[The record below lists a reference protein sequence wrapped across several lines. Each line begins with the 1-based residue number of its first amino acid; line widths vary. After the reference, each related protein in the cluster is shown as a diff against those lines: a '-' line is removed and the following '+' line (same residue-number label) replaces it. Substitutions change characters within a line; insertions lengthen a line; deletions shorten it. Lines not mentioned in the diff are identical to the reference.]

1 MKKFISRITTMLMA
15 VFTVAIIAAV
25 PMTASAADNEIVA
38 LAVSEANTDTG
49 FSVDENGVIILS
61 PMAMASYDAAPV
73 IQQLGNGQ
81 QQPDQAA
88 KPSGSGSSSA
98 DAAYEKVMNSIVT
111 WIRRLGAAVALFGG
125 VMLALGFKDNDADSK
140 EKGIKTMIAGFVVW
154 AICTGITMFDLF
166 S

>member
-25 PMTASAADNEIVA
+25 PMSASAADNDIVA

-49 FSVDENGVIILS
+49 FSVDENGVITLS

-81 QQPDQAA
+81 QQQQ
-88 KPSGSGSSSA
+88 SGSGSGTA
-98 DAAYEKVMNSIVT
+98 DTAYENVMNFIVT

-125 VMLALGFKDNDADSK
+125 IMLALGFKDNDADSK
-140 EKGIKTMIAGFVVW
+140 EKGIKTMVAGFVVW
-154 AICTGITMFDLF
+154 AICAGIGMFDLF

>member
-1 MKKFISRITTMLMA
+1 MA
-15 VFTVAIIAAV
+15 
-25 PMTASAADNEIVA
+25 ASAADNDIVA

-49 FSVDENGVIILS
+49 FSVDENGVITLS

-81 QQPDQAA
+81 QQQQ
-88 KPSGSGSSSA
+88 SGSGSGTA
-98 DAAYEKVMNSIVT
+98 DTAYENVMNFIVT

-125 VMLALGFKDNDADSK
+125 IMLALGFKDNDADSK

-154 AICTGITMFDLF
+154 AICAGISMFDLF

>member
-25 PMTASAADNEIVA
+25 PMSASAADNDIVA

-49 FSVDENGVIILS
+49 FSVDENGVITLS

-81 QQPDQAA
+81 QQQQQ
-88 KPSGSGSSSA
+88 SGSGSGTA
-98 DAAYEKVMNSIVT
+98 DTAYENVMTFIVT

-125 VMLALGFKDNDADSK
+125 IMLALGFKDNDADSK
-140 EKGIKTMIAGFVVW
+140 EKGIKTMVAGFVVW
-154 AICTGITMFDLF
+154 AICAGIGMFDLF

>member
-1 MKKFISRITTMLMA
+1 MKKFIARITTMIMA

-25 PMTASAADNEIVA
+25 PMAASAADNDIVA

-49 FSVDENGVIILS
+49 FSVDENGVITLS

-81 QQPDQAA
+81 QQS
-88 KPSGSGSSSA
+88 SGSGSGTA
-98 DAAYEKVMNSIVT
+98 DTAYQNVMNFIVT

-125 VMLALGFKDNDADSK
+125 IMLALGFKDNDADSK

-154 AICTGITMFDLF
+154 AICAGISMFDLF

>member
-25 PMTASAADNEIVA
+25 PMSASAADNDIVA

-49 FSVDENGVIILS
+49 FSVDENGVITLS

-81 QQPDQAA
+81 QQQ
-88 KPSGSGSSSA
+88 SGSGSGTA
-98 DAAYEKVMNSIVT
+98 DTAYENVMNFIVT

-125 VMLALGFKDNDADSK
+125 IMLALGFKDNDADSK
-140 EKGIKTMIAGFVVW
+140 EKGIKTMVAGFVVW
-154 AICTGITMFDLF
+154 AICAGIGMFDLF
-166 S
+166 T

>member
-1 MKKFISRITTMLMA
+1 MKKFIARITTMIMA
-15 VFTVAIIAAV
+15 VFTIAIIVAV
-25 PMTASAADNEIVA
+25 PMSASAADNDIVA

-49 FSVDENGVIILS
+49 FSVDENGVITLS

-81 QQPDQAA
+81 QQQ
-88 KPSGSGSSSA
+88 SGSGSGTA
-98 DAAYEKVMNSIVT
+98 DKAYSNVMNFIIT

-125 VMLALGFKDNDADSK
+125 IMLALGFKDNDADSK

-154 AICTGITMFDLF
+154 AICAGIGMFDLF

>member
-25 PMTASAADNEIVA
+25 PMSASAADNDIVA

-49 FSVDENGVIILS
+49 FSVDENGVITLS

-81 QQPDQAA
+81 QQQQ
-88 KPSGSGSSSA
+88 SGSGSGTA
-98 DAAYEKVMNSIVT
+98 DTAYSNVMNFIVT

-125 VMLALGFKDNDADSK
+125 IMLALGFKDNDADSK
-140 EKGIKTMIAGFVVW
+140 EKGIKTMVAGFVVW
-154 AICTGITMFDLF
+154 AICAGIGMFDLF
-166 S
+166 T

>member
-25 PMTASAADNEIVA
+25 PMSASVADNDIVA

-49 FSVDENGVIILS
+49 FSVDENGVITLS

-81 QQPDQAA
+81 QQQQ
-88 KPSGSGSSSA
+88 SGSGSGTA
-98 DAAYEKVMNSIVT
+98 DTAYENVMTFIVT

-125 VMLALGFKDNDADSK
+125 IMLALGFKDNDADSK
-140 EKGIKTMIAGFVVW
+140 EKGIKTMVAGFVVW
-154 AICTGITMFDLF
+154 AICAGIGMFDLF

>member
-1 MKKFISRITTMLMA
+1 MLMA

-25 PMTASAADNEIVA
+25 PMSASAADNDIVA
-38 LAVSEANTDTG
+38 LAVSDANTDTG
-49 FSVDENGVIILS
+49 FSVDENGVITLS

-81 QQPDQAA
+81 QQQG
-88 KPSGSGSSSA
+88 GSGSDTA
-98 DAAYEKVMNSIVT
+98 DTAYKNVMNFIVT

-125 VMLALGFKDNDADSK
+125 IMLALGFKDNDADSK

-154 AICTGITMFDLF
+154 AICAGIGMFDLF

>member
-25 PMTASAADNEIVA
+25 PMSASAADNDIVA

-49 FSVDENGVIILS
+49 FSVDENGVITLS

-81 QQPDQAA
+81 QQQQ
-88 KPSGSGSSSA
+88 SGSGSGTA
-98 DAAYEKVMNSIVT
+98 DTAYSNVMNFIVT

-125 VMLALGFKDNDADSK
+125 IMLALGFKDNDADSK

-154 AICTGITMFDLF
+154 AICAGISMFDLF

>member
-25 PMTASAADNEIVA
+25 PMSASAADNNIVA

-49 FSVDENGVIILS
+49 FSVDENGVITLS
-61 PMAMASYDAAPV
+61 PMAMANYDAAPV
-73 IQQLGNGQ
+73 IQQLGNAQGGQ
-81 QQPDQAA
+81 
-88 KPSGSGSSSA
+88 SGSGSGSA
-98 DAAYEKVMNSIVT
+98 DAAYSNVMNFIVT

-125 VMLALGFKDNDADSK
+125 IMLALGFKDNDADSK

-154 AICTGITMFDLF
+154 AICAGIGMFDLF

>member
-1 MKKFISRITTMLMA
+1 MLMA

-25 PMTASAADNEIVA
+25 PMSASAADNDIVA

-49 FSVDENGVIILS
+49 FSVDENGVITLS

-81 QQPDQAA
+81 QQQQ
-88 KPSGSGSSSA
+88 SGSGSGTA
-98 DAAYEKVMNSIVT
+98 DTAYSNVMNFIVT

-125 VMLALGFKDNDADSK
+125 IMLALGFKDNDADSK

-154 AICTGITMFDLF
+154 AICAGISMFDLF